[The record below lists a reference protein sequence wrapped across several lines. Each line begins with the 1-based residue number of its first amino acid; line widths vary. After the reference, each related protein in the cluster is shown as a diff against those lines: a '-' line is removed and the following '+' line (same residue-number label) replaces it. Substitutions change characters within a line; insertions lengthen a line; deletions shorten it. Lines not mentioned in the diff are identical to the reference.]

1 MRPRTIAA
9 LFALAAF
16 VLVPTEA
23 LGVPNNES
31 ATYEWHLE
39 VPNVSQASN
48 GDTVSVT
55 GSGEFGVHPKSA
67 TGGGEFTHEFA
78 DGGSVSG
85 TYEVTGLVSFQPYGC
100 GIVASVGAI
109 LPPDFCGGKLK
120 MRVLLSAGGATL
132 PGTLT
137 VFCIIG
143 PNPPN
148 SHDDPSEE
156 GIGLVVPGV
165 ANFNR
170 IMGGMNVYILQA

>member
-1 MRPRTIAA
+1 MRPRYVAA
-9 LFALAAF
+9 LLALAAF
-16 VLVPTEA
+16 VLLPGQA
-23 LGVPNNES
+23 LAVPNNES

-39 VPNVSQASN
+39 IPNVSQAPN

-55 GSGEFGVHPKSA
+55 GSGEFGVHPKFA

-78 DGGSVSG
+78 GGGSVSG
-85 TYEVTGLVSFQPYGC
+85 TYAVTGLVSFQPYGC
-100 GIVASVGAI
+100 GIVLGDP
-109 LPPDFCGGKLK
+109 LPPELCGGKLK
-120 MRVLLSAGGATL
+120 MRVLLSAGTATL
-132 PGTLT
+132 PGVLT

-156 GIGLVVPGV
+156 GISLVVPGV

-170 IMGGMNVYILQA
+170 IMSGMNVYILQG